1 MSIKKQNKIIS
12 IASKVLSLTTIALAC
27 TSIFFSSMPVNAQ
40 LGLEPFG
47 INKSDPKETGWFKYV
62 VDPGTSIDDFVVVSN
77 VGAED
82 TNVDLRSND
91 AVTTEDGA
99 FTIVSNDLPN
109 KEVGKW
115 VEIKENILTIPA
127 GKALKIPFKVQVPND
142 AKPGEYAG
150 GLSITEVD
158 KSDGAASPLSVK
170 TRIGNRI
177 YLTVKGEQAVSSSVK
192 ELSILNPKTDNFA
205 DELRRR
211 AFIKPENLVFKFTAE
226 NTGSV
231 YSTLNGSFKITQ
243 PDGKVLN
250 QTFARNLTPR
260 NGVKT
265 FYIETSVPYQIG
277 QSVLNLEYST
287 KPQNVPKDTDSI
299 KFNYSNDKGSLS
311 YTLNLTS
318 EELDQFAKMVAK
330 PAENKPAKNNNQ
342 VAASTQPLIS
352 GSSEDLKTT
361 DKVVAK
367 VAPADNSMVVYVG
380 IGLGLLLLLL
390 ILLVGYKIMTDK
402 KSKDDKKPETKES
415 IK

>member
-1 MSIKKQNKIIS
+1 MSTKKQINLAS
-12 IASKVLSLTTIALAC
+12 LASKVLSLTSIALAC
-27 TSIFFSSMPVNAQ
+27 SSIFFSNISVNAQ

-47 INKSDPKETGWFKYV
+47 INKSDPKETGWFKYS
-62 VDPGTSIDDFVVVSN
+62 VDPGSTIDDFVVVSN

-115 VEIKENILTIPA
+115 IDIKENILTVPA
-127 GKALKIPFKVQVPND
+127 GKALKVPFKIQVPAD

-158 KSDGAASPLSVK
+158 KPDGTASPLSVK

-177 YLTVKGEQAVSSSVK
+177 YLTVKGDQTVSTSVK
-192 ELSILNPKTDNFA
+192 DLSILNPKTDNFG
-205 DELRRR
+205 DELRKR

-226 NTGSV
+226 NTGTV
-231 YSTLNGSFKITQ
+231 YTTLNGSFKIAQ

-250 QTFARNLTPR
+250 QTFTRNLTPR
-260 NGVKT
+260 NGSKI
-265 FYIETSVPYQIG
+265 FYIETSVPYQVG
-277 QSVLNLEYST
+277 QTVLNLEYST
-287 KPQNVPKDTDSI
+287 KPQNAPKDGDNT
-299 KFNYSNDKGSLS
+299 KFNYSNDKGALDF
-311 YTLNLTS
+311 TLNLTS
-318 EELDQFAKMVAK
+318 AELDQFAKMVAK
-330 PAENKPAKNNNQ
+330 PEQTKPVKNNNQ

-352 GSSEDLKTT
+352 GSAEAPKTVE
-361 DKVVAK
+361 KEVVK
-367 VAPADNSMVVYVG
+367 EVPADNSMVIYVG

-390 ILLVGYKIMTDK
+390 IALVGYKIMTDK
-402 KSKDDKKPETKES
+402 KSKEVNKTEKK
-415 IK
+415 